1 MKLTITITHGQEVAR
16 MDCDVSKSYK
26 IQKIRT
32 TGERALLDLFRGMIA
47 DALNMYSVTGADV
60 LDYHTH
66 INAVAAFNSLFG
78 TRGYNASAST
88 EDMHPAPFKDE
99 QGTVY

>member
-1 MKLTITITHGQEVAR
+1 MKLTITITHGQEMAR
-16 MDCDVSKSYK
+16 MDCDVGRSYK

-32 TGERALLDLFRGMIA
+32 TGERALLHLFRGMLT

-66 INAVAAFNSLFG
+66 LNAVAAFNSLFG
-78 TRGYNASAST
+78 ARGYNASAST
-88 EDMHPAPFKDE
+88 VDMYPPPFKDTP
-99 QGTVY
+99 GTVY